1 MRKIWIILCLLLVS
15 TVAGLVVPAAAMT
28 LDEALAIFHG
38 DDVGVPYSAE
48 GKAQL
53 EAAIEAF
60 RVALGVPASLNE
72 TSEDRVGEFAVD
84 MANKSIL
91 NKLSQCY
98 YTLADIF
105 VPRGDDQKALYLKG
119 KAWGFKSLRM
129 NPQFAALEKTGTP
142 GNKED
147 NFIEAVQAETDVPA
161 LYWANANWLRTSEYD
176 KFGALTGGVPP
187 KSEAMALRT
196 LELAPTY
203 ICYGSYR
210 SLGAFW
216 GGLPVI
222 PLLNLPY
229 EQDLTKSLPYFCCV
243 VNEPALCTACT
254 KCTTCPID
262 PSVNEYFENRYFFAE
277 FYLKEMKLWADAKR
291 VLESILAD
299 PIGDKYPLYNGVD
312 QEKARTLL
320 IEVNAE
326 LAKK

>member
-1 MRKIWIILCLLLVS
+1 MRKLWILICLLLVS
-15 TVAGLVVPAAAMT
+15 TLAGLVVPTAAMT

-48 GKAQL
+48 GKVEL

-60 RVALGVPASLNE
+60 RVALGVPADLKE
-72 TSEDRVGEFAVD
+72 TSEDDVGKFVVD
-84 MANKSIL
+84 PAKKSIL

-105 VPRGDDQKALYLKG
+105 VPKGDDQKALYLKG

-129 NPQFAALEKTGTP
+129 NPQFVDLENNGKGSTAE
-142 GNKED
+142 K
-147 NFIEAVQAETDVPA
+147 FIRAVQAETDVPA

-176 KFGALTGGVPP
+176 KLAAVIAGVTE
-187 KSEAMALRT
+187 KSEAIAKRT

-222 PLLNLPY
+222 PVLTYAY

-243 VNEPALCTACT
+243 VNEPALCTTCTQCT
-254 KCTTCPID
+254 KCPID
-262 PSVNEYFENRYFFAE
+262 PVVTEYFENRFFFAE
-277 FYLKEMKLWADAKR
+277 FYLKEMKLWTDAKR
-291 VLESILAD
+291 VLESILVD
-299 PIGDKYPLYNGVD
+299 PIGDKYPLYNAVD

-320 IEVNAE
+320 VEVNAE
-326 LAKK
+326 LNKK

>member
-15 TVAGLVVPAAAMT
+15 TVAAVVLPAAAMT

-38 DDVGVPYSAE
+38 DDVGVPYSPE

-60 RVALGVPASLNE
+60 RVALAVPATLDE
-72 TSEDRVGEFAVD
+72 KSEDDVGKFAVD
-84 MANKSIL
+84 MAKKTIL

-105 VPRGDDQKALYLKG
+105 YPKGDDQKALYLKG

-129 NPQFAALEKTGTP
+129 NPQFVDLEKKGVP
-142 GNKED
+142 GVKED
-147 NFIEAVQAETDVPA
+147 NFIQAVQAETDVPA

-176 KFGALTGGVPP
+176 KLAAVIAGVTA
-187 KSEAMALRT
+187 KSEAMAKRT
-196 LELAPTY
+196 LELAPAY

-222 PLLNLPY
+222 PLLVYAY

-254 KCTTCPID
+254 QCTKCPID
-262 PSVNEYFENRYFFAE
+262 PAVTEYFENRYFFAE
-277 FYLKEMKLWADAKR
+277 FYLVEKKLWADAKR
-291 VLESILAD
+291 VLESIIAD
-299 PIGDKYPLYNGVD
+299 PIGDKYPLYNAVD
-312 QEKARTLL
+312 QEKAQTLL
-320 IEVNAE
+320 VTVNAE

>member
-15 TVAGLVVPAAAMT
+15 TVVGLVVPAAAMT

-72 TSEDRVGEFAVD
+72 KDEGKVGEFAVD

-91 NKLSQCY
+91 NKLCQCY

-105 VPRGDDQKALYLKG
+105 FPKGDAQKELYLKG

-129 NPQFAALEKTGTP
+129 NPQFAQIENTKTKDG
-142 GNKED
+142 G
-147 NFIEAVQAETDVPA
+147 FIKAVEAETDVPA

-176 KFGALTGGVPP
+176 KLAAVIAGVTA
-187 KSEAMALRT
+187 KSEAIAKRT
-196 LELAPTY
+196 LELAPAY

-222 PLLNLPY
+222 PVLVYAY

-254 KCTTCPID
+254 QCTTCPID

-277 FYLKEMKLWADAKR
+277 FYLVEMKLWADAKR

-299 PIGDKYPLYNGVD
+299 PIGDKYPLYNAVD

-320 IEVNAE
+320 VTVNEE

>member
-1 MRKIWIILCLLLVS
+1 MRKLWILICLLLVS
-15 TVAGLVVPAAAMT
+15 TLAGLVVPTAAMT

-48 GKAQL
+48 GKVEL

-60 RVALGVPASLNE
+60 RVALGVPADLKE
-72 TSEDRVGEFAVD
+72 TSEDDVGTFVVD
-84 MANKSIL
+84 PAKKSIL

-105 VPRGDDQKALYLKG
+105 VPKGDDQKALYLKG

-129 NPQFAALEKTGTP
+129 NPQFVELEKTG
-142 GNKED
+142 KD
-147 NFIEAVQAETDVPA
+147 KFISAVQAETDVPA

-176 KFGALTGGVPP
+176 KVGAVIGNVPP
-187 KSEAMALRT
+187 KSEAMAKRT

-222 PLLNLPY
+222 PVLTYAY

-243 VNEPALCTACT
+243 VSEPALCTTCT
-254 KCTTCPID
+254 QCTTCPVD
-262 PSVNEYFENRYFFAE
+262 PSVNEYFENRFFFAE

-299 PIGDKYPLYNGVD
+299 PIGDKYPLYNAVD

-320 IEVNAE
+320 AIVNEE
-326 LAKK
+326 LNKK

>member
-38 DDVGVPYSAE
+38 DDVGVPYSAD

-60 RVALGVPASLNE
+60 RVAIGVPATLNE
-72 TSEDRVGEFAVD
+72 KSEDDVGKFAVD

-105 VPRGDDQKALYLKG
+105 VPKGDDQKALYEKG

-129 NPQFAALEKTGTP
+129 NPQFAQIESTKGKD
-142 GNKED
+142 GG
-147 NFIEAVQAETDVPA
+147 FIKAVEAETDVPA
-161 LYWANANWLRTSEYD
+161 LYWANANWLRDSEYN
-176 KFGALTGGVPP
+176 KVAAVIANVTE
-187 KSEAMALRT
+187 KSEAIALRT
-196 LELAPTY
+196 LELAPSY

-222 PLLNLPY
+222 PMLTYKY

-254 KCTTCPID
+254 QCTTCPID

-277 FYLKEMKLWADAKR
+277 FYLVEMKLWADAKR

-299 PIGDKYPLYNGVD
+299 PIGDKYPLYNAVD

-320 IEVNAE
+320 VTVNEE